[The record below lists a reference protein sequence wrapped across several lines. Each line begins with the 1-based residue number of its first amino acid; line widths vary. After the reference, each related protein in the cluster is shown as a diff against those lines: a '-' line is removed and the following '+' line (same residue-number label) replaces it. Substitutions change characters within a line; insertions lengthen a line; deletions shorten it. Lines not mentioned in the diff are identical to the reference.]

1 MAKRKAK
8 HNVTVDTTTLKISEI
23 IKQGKDAPL
32 EHRIAAVTM
41 MKARIDAIEAQVNEW
56 KGAYEAVYN
65 AISTNS
71 YEDLKRQYEEESGET
86 LGEDTDLEFTII
98 SKTAGTFK
106 VTLKGDTDKRF
117 EIDAGLKAK
126 ATLDM
131 VPDSYKTVSINLNK
145 KAIEKAY
152 DEGTLPDYI
161 RKFCSSAPIDITKLR
176 ITAEKVKDDK

>member
-8 HNVTVDTTTLKISEI
+8 HIVTVDTKTLKISEI

-56 KGAYEAVYN
+56 KAAYEAVYN

-71 YEDLKRQYEEESGET
+71 YEALKKQYEEESGET
-86 LGEDTDLEFTII
+86 LDENTDLEFNVF
-98 SKTAGTFK
+98 SKTGGTFK
-106 VTLKGDTDKRF
+106 VTLKGDNDKRF
-117 EIDAGLKAK
+117 QIDAGLKAK

-131 VPDSYKTVSINLNK
+131 VPDSYKTTSVTLNK

-152 DEGTLPDYI
+152 DEGMLPDYI

-176 ITAEKVKDDK
+176 ITAEKTEDDK

>member
-8 HNVTVDTTTLKISEI
+8 HIVTVDTTTLKISEI
-23 IKQGKDAPL
+23 IKQGKGAPL

-56 KGAYEAVYN
+56 KAAYEAVYN

-71 YEDLKRQYEEESGET
+71 YEALKKQYEEESGET
-86 LGEDTDLEFTII
+86 LDENTDLEFNVF
-98 SKTAGTFK
+98 SKTGGTFK
-106 VTLKGDTDKRF
+106 VTLKGDNDKRF
-117 EIDAGLKAK
+117 QIDAGLKAK

-131 VPDSYKTVSINLNK
+131 VPDSYKTTSVTLNK

-176 ITAEKVKDDK
+176 ITAEKTEDDK

>member
-1 MAKRKAK
+1 MAKKKAK
-8 HNVTVDTTTLKISEI
+8 HNVSIDTSTLEISKI

-32 EHRIAAVTM
+32 GHRIAAVTM
-41 MKARIDAIEAQVNEW
+41 MKGRIDAIEAQVNEW
-56 KGAYEAVYN
+56 KAAYEAVYN

-71 YEDLKRQYEEESGET
+71 YEDLKKQYEEESGEI

-131 VPDSYKTVSINLNK
+131 VPDSYKTTTISLNK